1 MMNKRRFAPRG
12 RCAGSS
18 FNGSLRSVIASPWTI
33 ASAARR
39 ATGGRIHREKP
50 DGILLRPSTRH
61 HRSSLAARATSVGA
75 VLVLVCTADLAT
87 AQSYPARPIRI
98 IVPQSPGASTDI
110 TARLVAQGLS
120 EAFRQPVIV
129 DNRPGSSG
137 IAGTELVARAAPDG
151 YTLMVVASSFS
162 INPALGRK
170 MPFDSI
176 RDFTTVTQLSKFP
189 NMLAAH
195 PSAPVKTLQDVI
207 ALAKAKPGQLSY
219 ASAGLAT
226 GTHMTAELLKFM
238 TGIDI
243 LHVPYKGGG
252 PAMIAAMGGQTQLV
266 IGTSVG
272 LLPHVRAGKLRAI
285 ALTSAKR
292 SAAAPDI
299 PTFAESG
306 VPGYE
311 HEPWNGMFGPAGIPK
326 PVLARVNAEVVR
338 ILRSPEVKKVF
349 ERDGADVVGS
359 TPEQFGAVLKA
370 EIAKWTKVAKAAG
383 IKAE

>member
-1 MMNKRRFAPRG
+1 MQRTKLGFLLSGLVGIAYTAASVAQKGPAAP
-12 RCAGSS
+12 
-18 FNGSLRSVIASPWTI
+18 
-33 ASAARR
+33 
-39 ATGGRIHREKP
+39 
-50 DGILLRPSTRH
+50 D
-61 HRSSLAARATSVGA
+61 
-75 VLVLVCTADLAT
+75 
-87 AQSYPARPIRI
+87 YPTKPIRI

-110 TARLVAQGLS
+110 TARLVAQGLN
-120 EAFRQPVIV
+120 EAFKQPVIV

-170 MPFDSI
+170 LPYDSI

-195 PSAPVKTLQDVI
+195 PSTPVKTLQDVM
-207 ALAKAKPGQLSY
+207 ALAKAKPGQVTY
-219 ASAGLAT
+219 ASAGVAT
-226 GTHMTAELLKFM
+226 GTHMTAELLRYM
-238 TGIDI
+238 TKIDL

-252 PAMIAAMGGQTQLV
+252 PAMTAAMGGQTQLIV
-266 IGTSVG
+266 ATSVG

-285 ALTSAKR
+285 AVTSAKR

-299 PTFAESG
+299 PTIAESG

-311 HEPWNGMFGPAGIPK
+311 HEPWNGMFGPAGMPK
-326 PVLARVNAEVVR
+326 AVLAKVNAEVVR
-338 ILRSPEVKKVF
+338 VLHAPEAKKVL
-349 ERDGADVVGS
+349 EGDGADIVGNS
-359 TPEQFGAVLKA
+359 PEQFGAVLKA

>member
-1 MMNKRRFAPRG
+1 MNNLGKL
-12 RCAGSS
+12 S
-18 FNGSLRSVIASPWTI
+18 FCLLP
-33 ASAARR
+33 SAFCL
-39 ATGGRIHREKP
+39 GM
-50 DGILLRPSTRH
+50 
-61 HRSSLAARATSVGA
+61 AAA
-75 VLVLVCTADLAT
+75 V
-87 AQSYPARPIRI
+87 AQSYPSRPVRI

-110 TARLVAQGLS
+110 TARLVAQGLN
-120 EAFRQPVIV
+120 EAFKQPVIV

-170 MPFDSI
+170 LPYDSI

-195 PSAPVKTLQDVI
+195 PSTPVKTLQDVM
-207 ALAKAKPGQLSY
+207 ALAKAKPGQVTY
-219 ASAGLAT
+219 ASAGVAT
-226 GTHMTAELLKFM
+226 GTHMTAELLRYM
-238 TGIDI
+238 TKIDL

-252 PAMIAAMGGQTQLV
+252 PAMTAAMGGQTQLIV
-266 IGTSVG
+266 ATSVG

-285 ALTSAKR
+285 AVTSAKR

-299 PTFAESG
+299 PTIAESG

-311 HEPWNGMFGPAGIPK
+311 HEPWNGMFGPAGMPK
-326 PVLARVNAEVVR
+326 AVLARVNAEVVR
-338 ILRSPEVKKVF
+338 VLHAPEAKKVL
-349 ERDGADVVGS
+349 EGDGADIVGNS
-359 TPEQFGAVLKA
+359 PEQFGAVLKA

>member
-1 MMNKRRFAPRG
+1 MSMAVVSALFCAATFA
-12 RCAGSS
+12 
-18 FNGSLRSVIASPWTI
+18 V
-33 ASAARR
+33 
-39 ATGGRIHREKP
+39 
-50 DGILLRPSTRH
+50 
-61 HRSSLAARATSVGA
+61 
-75 VLVLVCTADLAT
+75 

-98 IVPQSPGASTDI
+98 IVPQSPGASTDL
-110 TARLVAQGLS
+110 TARLVAQGLN

-151 YTLMVVASSFS
+151 YTLLVVASSFS

-170 MPFDSI
+170 LPYDSI

-195 PSAPVKTLQDVI
+195 PSTPVKTLRDVI
-207 ALAKAKPGQLSY
+207 SLAKAKPGQITY
-219 ASAGLAT
+219 ASAGVAT

-238 TGIDI
+238 TGIDL

-252 PAMIAAMGGQTQLV
+252 PSMTAAMGGQTQLV

-272 LLPHVRAGKLRAI
+272 LLTYVRAGKLRAI
-285 ALTSAKR
+285 AVTSAQR
-292 SAAAPDI
+292 TAAAPDI

-326 PVLARVNAEVVR
+326 PVLARVNSEVVR
-338 ILRSPEVKKVF
+338 ILHLPDVKKVF
-349 ERDGADVVGS
+349 ESEAADVVGS
-359 TPEQFGAVLKA
+359 TPEQFGAIVRA

>member
-1 MMNKRRFAPRG
+1 
-12 RCAGSS
+12 
-18 FNGSLRSVIASPWTI
+18 
-33 ASAARR
+33 
-39 ATGGRIHREKP
+39 
-50 DGILLRPSTRH
+50 
-61 HRSSLAARATSVGA
+61 
-75 VLVLVCTADLAT
+75 
-87 AQSYPARPIRI
+87 
-98 IVPQSPGASTDI
+98 
-110 TARLVAQGLS
+110 
-120 EAFRQPVIV
+120 
-129 DNRPGSSG
+129 
-137 IAGTELVARAAPDG
+137 
-151 YTLMVVASSFS
+151 MVVASSFS

-170 MPFDSI
+170 LPYDSI

-207 ALAKAKPGQLSY
+207 AFARAKPGQLSY

-252 PAMIAAMGGQTQLV
+252 PAMTAAIGGQTQLIV
-266 IGTSVG
+266 ATSVG
-272 LLPHVRAGKLRAI
+272 LLTHVRAGRLRAI
-285 ALTSAKR
+285 AVTSAQR

-311 HEPWNGMFGPAGIPK
+311 HEPWNGMFGPAGMPK
-326 PVLARVNAEVVR
+326 PVLAKVNAEVAR
-338 ILRSPEVKKVF
+338 ILHSPEVKKVF
-349 ERDGADVVGS
+349 ERDGADIVGS
-359 TPEQFGAVLKA
+359 TPEQFGIVLKA

>member
-1 MMNKRRFAPRG
+1 M
-12 RCAGSS
+12 
-18 FNGSLRSVIASPWTI
+18 
-33 ASAARR
+33 AA
-39 ATGGRIHREKP
+39 
-50 DGILLRPSTRH
+50 
-61 HRSSLAARATSVGA
+61 A
-75 VLVLVCTADLAT
+75 V
-87 AQSYPARPIRI
+87 AQSYPSRPIRI

-110 TARLVAQGLS
+110 TARLVAQGLN
-120 EAFRQPVIV
+120 EAFKQPVIV

-170 MPFDSI
+170 LPYDSV

-195 PSAPVKTLQDVI
+195 PSTPVKTLQDVM
-207 ALAKAKPGQLSY
+207 ALAKAKPGQVTY
-219 ASAGLAT
+219 ASAGVAT
-226 GTHMTAELLKFM
+226 GTHMTAELLRYM
-238 TGIDI
+238 TKIDL

-252 PAMIAAMGGQTQLV
+252 PAMTAAMGGQTQLIV
-266 IGTSVG
+266 ATSVG

-285 ALTSAKR
+285 AVTSAKR

-299 PTFAESG
+299 PTIAESG

-311 HEPWNGMFGPAGIPK
+311 HEPWNGMFGPAGMPK
-326 PVLARVNAEVVR
+326 AVLARVNAEVVR
-338 ILRSPEVKKVF
+338 VLHAPEAKKVL
-349 ERDGADVVGS
+349 EGDGADVVGNS
-359 TPEQFGAVLKA
+359 PEQFGAVLKA

>member
-1 MMNKRRFAPRG
+1 MEHK
-12 RCAGSS
+12 
-18 FNGSLRSVIASPWTI
+18 LRPHTLI
-33 ASAARR
+33 ASA
-39 ATGGRIHREKP
+39 
-50 DGILLRPSTRH
+50 LLIV
-61 HRSSLAARATSVGA
+61 LAAAASAAER
-75 VLVLVCTADLAT
+75 D
-87 AQSYPARPIRI
+87 YPARPIRI
-98 IVPQSPGASTDI
+98 IVPQSPGASTDL
-110 TARLVAQGLS
+110 TARLIAQKLN
-120 EAFRQPVIV
+120 EAFKQPVIV

-137 IAGTELVARAAPDG
+137 IAGTEIVARAAADG

-170 MPFDSI
+170 LPYDAI
-176 RDFTTVTQLSKFP
+176 RDFTTVSQLSKFP

-195 PSAPVKTLQDVI
+195 PSTPVKTLQEVI

-226 GTHMTAELLKFM
+226 GTHMTAELLKYM
-238 TGIDI
+238 AGIDL

-252 PAMIAAMGGQTQLV
+252 PSMAAAMGGQTQLV
-266 IGTSVG
+266 ISTTVG
-272 LLPHVRAGKLRAI
+272 LLTHVRAGKLKAI

-311 HEPWNGMFGPAGIPK
+311 HEPWNGMFAPARLPK
-326 PVLARVNAEVVR
+326 PVLAKINAEVAR
-338 ILRSPEVKKVF
+338 GLNTPEVRKVF

-359 TPEQFGAVLKA
+359 TPEQFGAILKA
-370 EIAKWTKVAKAAG
+370 EIEKWTKVAKAAG
-383 IKAE
+383 IKLE

>member
-1 MMNKRRFAPRG
+1 MRTVLA
-12 RCAGSS
+12 
-18 FNGSLRSVIASPWTI
+18 IA
-33 ASAARR
+33 
-39 ATGGRIHREKP
+39 
-50 DGILLRPSTRH
+50 LL
-61 HRSSLAARATSVGA
+61 LAASGVM
-75 VLVLVCTADLAT
+75 
-87 AQSYPARPIRI
+87 AQPYPSRPVRI

-110 TARLVAQGLS
+110 TARLVAQGLN
-120 EAFRQPVIV
+120 EAFKQPVIV

-162 INPALGRK
+162 INPALDRK
-170 MPFDSI
+170 LPYDSI

-195 PSAPVKTLQDVI
+195 PSTPVKTLQDVI
-207 ALAKAKPGQLSY
+207 ALAKAKPGQVTY
-219 ASAGLAT
+219 ASAGVAT
-226 GTHMTAELLKFM
+226 GTHMTAELLRYM
-238 TGIDI
+238 TKIDL

-252 PAMIAAMGGQTQLV
+252 PAMTAAMGGQTQLLV
-266 IGTSVG
+266 ATSVG

-285 ALTSAKR
+285 AVTSTKR
-292 SAAAPDI
+292 SAAAPEI

-311 HEPWNGMFGPAGIPK
+311 HEPWNGMFGPAGMPK
-326 PVLARVNAEVVR
+326 AILARVNADVVR
-338 ILRSPEVKKVF
+338 VLNTPEAKKVL
-349 ERDGADVVGS
+349 EGDGADVVGN
-359 TPEQFGAVLKA
+359 TPEQFGTVLKA